1 MENGFFKWT
10 KGSTF
15 TYSTSIASSWIWAPA
30 IFISSQQA
38 YTNGLTGFLMFFL
51 PNFFTLMFFGYVA
64 SYVRQRT
71 EGYTVMDA
79 LQSSPKAQQ
88 YLHLAVYILIVLCS
102 TCTQIIGMQML
113 LSVFIANKAL
123 IAVGL
128 SIFAVALVWQNGLK
142 TSIITDAYKY
152 VIMLICALVL
162 LANAS
167 GEANFSG
174 ISEQSAWEMFKSF
187 GAITE
192 LGLLSGVYADMTLW
206 QRAFSVPAENVKKCF
221 IRAGYGFAVIPLI
234 FGLIGFICGGNG
246 AAWSLPGQY
255 SSGALNAVLIICVTS
270 TLMATLDSN
279 LCAMAAVPCKMFG
292 KQLAWG
298 RIAMSV
304 VLVAACVLTSTELF
318 SLTYMFL
325 AYNTLRACIAIPTL
339 LIIFD
344 AYDRRRLLIATA
356 VAVVVALVG
365 YLATT
370 NFIFTVLGF
379 LIPLAGV
386 RRHREEVV

>member
-1 MENGFFKWT
+1 MDNGFFKWT
-10 KGSTF
+10 KGSVF

-38 YTNGLTGFLMFFL
+38 YVNGLTGFLMFFL
-51 PNFFTLMFFGYVA
+51 PNFFTLMLFGNVA
-64 SYVRQRT
+64 AYVRRHV

-79 LQSSPKAQQ
+79 LQASPKQQQ

-113 LSVFIANKAL
+113 LSVFITGKAL

-128 SIFAVALVWQNGLK
+128 SLFALLLVWKNGLK

-152 VIMLICALVL
+152 VIMLVCAIVL
-162 LANAS
+162 LLNAR
-167 GEANFSG
+167 GEVSFSG

-187 GAITE
+187 GAITA

-206 QRAFSVPAENVKKCF
+206 QRAFSVPKENVKKCF
-221 IRAGYGFAVIPLI
+221 VRAGYGFAVIPLI
-234 FGLIGFICGGNG
+234 FGLIGFMCGGNG
-246 AAWSLPGQY
+246 AAWSLQGQY
-255 SSGALNAVLIICVTS
+255 SSGVLNAILIICVTS

-292 KQLAWG
+292 KQLVWG
-298 RIAMSV
+298 RIVMSG
-304 VLVAACVLTSTELF
+304 VLMVACILTSTELF

-325 AYNTLRACIAIPTL
+325 AYNTLRACIAVPTL
-339 LIIFD
+339 LIIFNR
-344 AYDRRRLLIATA
+344 YDGRRLLIATI

-379 LIPLAGV
+379 AIPLAGYKKK
-386 RRHREEVV
+386 EVIK